1 MFVFDKEKN
10 RIVKIKPKM
19 FSELGFSERYNL
31 QIWLEN
37 NPEAFGEELLV
48 IQKEFDGF
56 DDTRERLD
64 LLAIDKQGNLV
75 VVENKLDDSGRD
87 VTWQVLKYASY
98 CSSLS
103 KHQIKEIYQSYL
115 NKGALNEDSESK
127 LTEFLGVDDFG
138 ELQLNRSQR
147 IILVARN
154 FRKEVTST
162 VLWLLTKY
170 NLKIQCF
177 KIEPYTF
184 DDKVFLNI
192 EQIIPVKEAEEYII
206 KIAEKAQEEQF
217 EQDEMKERYKKRI
230 AFWKQL
236 LERYNKESTLFESV
250 SPSKAYWISAGSGIG
265 GVVFSFVVGKSYAR
279 TEVYCS
285 RPRKA
290 ENKFIFDELFNAK
303 EAIERQTGPLE
314 WERLDDKK
322 ASRIKQELKD
332 VTIFDENDWPDMI
345 EFLTKSM
352 RGLETAFKMPL
363 QNINTV
369 SKRSF
374 TELGRDES
382 DYV

>member
-10 RIVKIKPKM
+10 RIVKIASKT
-19 FSELGFSERYNL
+19 FSQLGFSERYNL

-37 NPEAFGEELLV
+37 SPEVFGEELLI

-87 VTWQVLKYASY
+87 ATWQVLKYASY

-115 NKGALNEDSESK
+115 NKSVLNEDSESK
-127 LTEFLGVDDFG
+127 LTEFIGVDDFS
-138 ELQLNRSQR
+138 EIQLNRSQR

-184 DDKVFLNI
+184 GDKVFLNV

-250 SPSKAYWISAGSGIG
+250 SPAKTYWISAGSGIG
-265 GVVFSFVVGKSYAR
+265 GVAFSFVVGKSYAR
-279 TEVYCS
+279 TEVYCA

-290 ENKFIFDELFNAK
+290 ENKFIFDELFNEK
-303 EAIERQTGPLE
+303 EAIERQTGLLE

-322 ASRIKQELKD
+322 ACRIKQELKE
-332 VTIFDENDWPDMI
+332 VSIFDENDWPGMI

-374 TELGRDES
+374 TELNRDES
-382 DYV
+382 DYL

>member
-1 MFVFDKEKN
+1 MFVLDKEKN
-10 RIVKIKPKM
+10 RIVKIEPRT
-19 FSELGFSERYNL
+19 FSELEFSERYNL

-37 NPEAFGEELLV
+37 NPEAFGEELLF

-75 VVENKLDDSGRD
+75 IIENKLDDSGRD

-103 KHQIKEIYQSYL
+103 KHQIKDIYQSYL
-115 NKGALNEDSESK
+115 NKTTRDEDSESN
-127 LTEFLGVDDFG
+127 LSEFLGAGDFS
-138 ELQLNRSQR
+138 ETQINQSQR
-147 IILVARN
+147 IILVARS

-177 KIEPYTF
+177 RIVPYAF
-184 DDKVFLNI
+184 DEKVFLNI

-206 KIAEKAQEEQF
+206 KIAGRAQEEQF
-217 EQDEMKERYKKRI
+217 EQDEMKERHKKRI

-236 LERYNKESTLFESV
+236 LDDYNKESTLFESI

-265 GVVFSFVVGKSYAR
+265 GVTFNFVIGTKYAR

-285 RPRKA
+285 RPKKT
-290 ENKFIFDELFNAK
+290 ENKFIFDELFK
-303 EAIERQTGPLE
+303 EKEVIEHQIGRLD
-314 WERLDDKK
+314 WERLEDKK
-322 ASRIKQELKD
+322 SSRIKQELRD
-332 VTIFDENDWPDMI
+332 VSIFEENDWPRMI
-345 EFLTKSM
+345 DFLTKSM
-352 RGLETAFKMPL
+352 KGFEAVFKMPL
-363 QNINTV
+363 QRIKTI
-369 SKRSF
+369 SKKSF
-374 TELGRDES
+374 AEFSTDMS